1 VPTESL
7 LPVWLLAAV
16 NFLGAWFLQLSV
28 AHNPELYGLSA
39 LVGIITVYGTLFIA
53 VPLVRWLILQVLN
66 TKIEARNAKRQSYA
80 HLFEHPSP
88 ELSKKLIEAKDQKI
102 KLERLDEE
110 KIIYTTEKDAL
121 EQEFEEK
128 GFDATP

>member
-1 VPTESL
+1 
-7 LPVWLLAAV
+7 
-16 NFLGAWFLQLSV
+16 
-28 AHNPELYGLSA
+28 
-39 LVGIITVYGTLFIA
+39 
-53 VPLVRWLILQVLN
+53 
-66 TKIEARNAKRQSYA
+66 
-80 HLFEHPSP
+80 
-88 ELSKKLIEAKDQKI
+88 LIEAKDQKI